1 MQGMGNVAVPQ
12 FPMRTSTS
20 GSYLIF
26 LTSSGLLGGALVE
39 QFFASAGRRA
49 PGAAARAHASRRVP
63 RSARALHFDE
73 SVLGGDVAHLRRRGR
88 PPLAAAAV
96 EVRGAGG

>member
-12 FPMRTSTS
+12 FPKRTNSF
-20 GSYLIF
+20 GAYLIF

-49 PGAAARAHASRRVP
+49 PGTAARAHASRRVP

-73 SVLGGDVAHLRRRGR
+73 SVLRGDVAHLRRRRR